1 MFTLQWQ
8 IDSLDT
14 PVNIKSFLSQQ
25 YISKTALTDIKFAG
39 GFIKVNGVEQN
50 VRYMLNNGDVLEVG
64 FPLEKRSQGLQPED
78 IPLSI
83 LYEDDAV
90 LIVVKQAGMSTIPSR
105 EHPEGSLANALL
117 GYYDKQG
124 IESTIHI
131 VTRLDRET
139 SGLVL
144 IAKHRHVHHL
154 LSCQQQ
160 NNGVQRKYKAF
171 VCGLMATKEGWIEE
185 AIGRKPDSIIERM
198 VSPNGKHAATYFKQ
212 LSQQKERQ
220 FTELELSL
228 KTGRTHQIRVH
239 LSHIGFPLIGD
250 NLYGGSTKWL
260 RRQALHCF
268 SLSFTHPISKEILTF
283 SIPYP
288 EDMQAL
294 LS

>member
-8 IDSLDT
+8 IDSLAT

-25 YISKTALTDIKFAG
+25 NISKTALTDIKFAG
-39 GFIKVNGVEQN
+39 GFIKVNRVEQN

-64 FPLEKRSQGLQPED
+64 FPPEKRSEGLLPEN

-83 LYEDDAV
+83 LYEDDSL
-90 LIVVKQAGMSTIPSR
+90 LIVGKPAGMSTIPSR
-105 EHPEGSLANALL
+105 EHPDGSLANALL
-117 GYYDKQG
+117 GYYDQQG
-124 IESTIHI
+124 IASTIHI

-139 SGLVL
+139 SGIVL

-154 LSCQQQ
+154 LSQQQQ
-160 NNGVQRKYKAF
+160 NNGVKRKYKAF

-185 AIGRKPDSIIERM
+185 PIGRKPDSIIERM
-198 VSPNGKHAATYFKQ
+198 VSPNGKYAATYFKQ

-250 NLYGGSTKWL
+250 HLYGGSTKWL

-268 SLSFTHPISKEILTF
+268 SLSFTHPISKEFLSF

-294 LS
+294 LN

>member
-25 YISKTALTDIKFAG
+25 NISKTALTDIKFAG

-50 VRYMLNNGDVLEVG
+50 VRYMINNGDVLEVG
-64 FPLEKRSQGLQPED
+64 FPLEKRSEGLQPEN

-90 LIVVKQAGMSTIPSR
+90 LIVVKPAGMSTIPSR
-105 EHPEGSLANALL
+105 EHPGGSLANALL
-117 GYYDKQG
+117 GYYINQG

-154 LSCQQQ
+154 LSRQQQ

-185 AIGRKPDSIIERM
+185 PIGRKPDSIIERM
-198 VSPNGKHAATYFKQ
+198 VSPNGKHAVTYFKQ

-239 LSHIGFPLIGD
+239 LSHIGFPLVGD
-250 NLYGGSTKWL
+250 NLYGGSTKL
-260 RRQALHCF
+260 LQRQALHCF
-268 SLSFTHPISKEILTF
+268 SLSFTHPISMEVLNF